1 MYLLTHPV
9 SLFLLRERK
18 ELGALE
24 NTLTQADIDAL
35 MRSLLPANGD
45 DLFQGKENTLR
56 DYDFRRPTKFK
67 KDLLRTLVMVHEN
80 YARLLQSFFL
90 ASLRTSAQVHVRGT
104 NQYMYAEYTQLLPN
118 PAVVAVLRLNPLPG
132 ICLLEISANIA
143 FAIIDRVF
151 GGPGSD
157 SQPQRGLSE
166 IELSVIQR
174 TVQDIFSPLQE
185 AWRNV
190 AEIRP
195 TLEGMETNPAF
206 LQTSSPSEV
215 LATITLGVQL
225 GEHIGNMTLVFPYS
239 TVAPVMGNLS
249 PHRWLADDQT
259 ADEVDQVG
267 LQDSIQEAPVEVT
280 SVLGSA
286 RITVGEFTAL
296 QLGDVIPLESR
307 VSDELSV
314 YAGNVLTF
322 RGRPGVVGNHMA
334 IQITRRVHIARG

>member
-1 MYLLTHPV
+1 MA
-9 SLFLLRERK
+9 
-18 ELGALE
+18 ALE
-24 NTLTQADIDAL
+24 NTLSQADIDAL

-45 DLFQGKENTLR
+45 DLFQGKESTLR

-80 YARLLQSFFL
+80 FARLLQSFFL
-90 ASLRTSAQVHVRGT
+90 GSLRTNAQVQVRGT
-104 NQYMYAEYTQLLPN
+104 NQYLYAEYQQLLPN
-118 PAVVAVLRLNPLPG
+118 PAVVAVFRLNPLPG

-157 SQPQRGLSE
+157 VQPQRGLSE

-174 TVQDIFSPLQE
+174 TVQDVFSPLQE

-195 TLEGMETNPAF
+195 YLETMETNPAF

-215 LATITLGVQL
+215 LAAITLGVQI

-239 TVAPVMGNLS
+239 TVAPVMSKLS
-249 PHRWLADDQT
+249 PHRWLADDQ
-259 ADEVDQVG
+259 ADDAENAGPGVQE
-267 LQDSIQEAPVEVT
+267 SIQEAPVQLT
-280 SVLGSA
+280 AALGSA

-296 QLGDVIPLESR
+296 QVGDVIPLETR
-307 VSDELSV
+307 VIDELSV
-314 YAGNVLTF
+314 FAGNCLTF
-322 RGRPGVVGNHMA
+322 RARPGVVGNHMA
-334 IQITRRVHIARG
+334 IQVTRRVSTARE